1 MIGSRIAN
9 APSPVPV
16 PVPAPAAVPAT
27 ANHPADDS
35 ARRSQSRPASPIP
48 SPMLPEESE
57 TPRWMLR
64 DNGPRSVSKKIAA
77 GLRGLKCAIRSDA
90 SFFAHGY
97 RGLLVILAAALLG
110 VGPFNWCL
118 LAIAA
123 CLVLMSELGRCAI
136 QTLANAHPNP
146 LDEGVQAA
154 RDMAAAASLVAEV
167 VAIALAVTIFV
178 IKFGDLMGWWGDG
191 PR

>member
-1 MIGSRIAN
+1 MMRRRIAN
-9 APSPVPV
+9 A
-16 PVPAPAAVPAT
+16 AVD
-27 ANHPADDS
+27 ANLSEDS
-35 ARRSQSRPASPIP
+35 AQRSQPQPP
-48 SPMLPEESE
+48 SFPLLEQSE
-57 TPRWMLR
+57 TPTWMLR
-64 DNGPRSVSKKIAA
+64 DHGPRSVSQKIGS

-123 CLVLMSELGRCAI
+123 CLVLMAELGRCAI

-146 LDEGVQAA
+146 HDEGVQAA

-178 IKFGDLMGWWGDG
+178 IKFGDLMGWWGNG
-191 PR
+191 SR